1 MAGVSQPFP
10 KVVYPLAGSVF
21 EVDPHYRVLS
31 VVGQG
36 LGGGLVCDAID
47 MRGQGG
53 RVAIKK
59 LAHVLDEPIACKRL
73 LRELRLLRNL
83 KHDNLL
89 NLHDIMLPPALNVL
103 LWRDVYIVTDLM
115 DTDLL
120 YVINN
125 KDQDLSDDHVQYLAF
140 QLLAGI
146 AYIHAASVVHRD
158 LKPSNLLVNKNC
170 DLKICDFGLARSF
183 PSGPGARAD
192 DDTLLTMY
200 VTTRWYRAP
209 ELLCLKTRYN
219 DAVDICA
226 VGCILAEMLSR
237 KALLPGRDF
246 KEQLRLI
253 IELIG
258 TPSSD
263 EIEFIENNTVVQYI
277 ESLERQEPKP
287 LEQVLP
293 GVSASALDLVRRMLC
308 FDVTNRVTAQEA
320 LRHQYLQEYNTDGDE
335 HRRLARE
342 AAKQS
347 EWFLSM
353 DASKLPK
360 MELQNLIFQEMIA
373 FHPETLML
381 PWGAEK
387 QPAQDAASAQGSQ
400 SGAGA

>member
-1 MAGVSQPFP
+1 MSTVWQPFP
-10 KVVYPLAGSVF
+10 KVAYPLAGSVF

-31 VVGQG
+31 VAGQG
-36 LGGGLVCDAID
+36 AQGLICDAID
-47 MRGQGG
+47 MRVRDGG

-59 LAHVLDEPIACKRL
+59 LSHVLDEPIACNRL

-83 KHDNLL
+83 KHENLL

-125 KDQDLSDDHVQYLAF
+125 KEQELSDDHVQYLTS

-146 AYIHAASVVHRD
+146 SYIHAASVVHRD

-183 PSGPGARAD
+183 PSGPKGAD

-209 ELLCLKTRYN
+209 ELLCLNTRYN
-219 DAVDICA
+219 DAVDMWA

-263 EIEFIENNTVVQYI
+263 EIDRIENNTVVQYI
-277 ESLERQEPKP
+277 ASLPTHHPKA
-287 LEQVLP
+287 LDAVLP
-293 GVSASALDLVRRMLC
+293 TATPGALDLVSSMLC
-308 FDVTNRVTAQEA
+308 FDPTNRATAQEA
-320 LRHQYLQEYNTDGDE
+320 LRHPYLAAYNTQDDE

-347 EWFLSM
+347 EWFVSM
-353 DASKLPK
+353 DSSKLPK
-360 MELQNLIFQEMIA
+360 TELQNLVFQEMLA
-373 FHPETLML
+373 FHPDTLML

-387 QPAQDAASAQGSQ
+387 RATDMPEH
-400 SGAGA
+400 